1 MKKVFLLLFFVL
13 QFQGCIKPGM
23 QSVVD
28 NTLFSHPYKDPQFYI
43 MFSGKKEQRV
53 ASKFADELRETF
65 ETSSMYPFINLI
77 DLNEMT
83 EAQIK
88 TMQEKAISDNTAD
101 VIFNLKITHM
111 SLYENYGM
119 VSITDFNYL
128 ATAFD
133 FKINKEVW
141 KSNVYSPWYGDSVNK
156 TAVMFVQKLKS
167 DKVL

>member
-1 MKKVFLLLFFVL
+1 MRKVFLLLFFVL
-13 QFQGCIKPGM
+13 QFQSCIKPGM

-28 NTLFSHPYKDPQFYI
+28 STLFSQPYHDPQFYI
-43 MFSGKKEQRV
+43 MFSGKREQRV
-53 ASKFADELRETF
+53 ASKLADELREAF
-65 ETSSMYPFINLI
+65 EASSMYPFIYLI

-88 TMQEKAISDNTAD
+88 TTQEKAISDKKAD
-101 VIFNLKITHM
+101 VIFTLKITHM
-111 SLYENYGM
+111 SLYQSYGM
-119 VSITDFNYL
+119 VSITDFNCL

-141 KSNVYSPWYGDSVNK
+141 KSNIYSPWYGDSVNK